1 MSTAAAR
8 IPKAERTRR
17 QILAAAERR
26 FAEAGFENTR
36 LDDIAD
42 DIGMVGS
49 AILYHFADKRELYRA
64 VRDDLAADLFAEV
77 EHAVAAKAPPRQ
89 RLVALVRASAR
100 AIATRPGLAGIALR
114 EAMSSD
120 SGVER
125 RTNPLLGRIVALFE
139 EGVRTGDI
147 QAVGNEP
154 YHFFSAVAGTIL
166 FYVAAL
172 PHFVA
177 DLPEDHLCA
186 ERMEM
191 LESDAVAIAER
202 LLGISGPV
210 PSDTHAASPATPSI
224 AIAPGAEP
232 RGDTP

>member
-1 MSTAAAR
+1 LASSAVR

-17 QILAAAERR
+17 QILGAAERR
-26 FAEAGFENTR
+26 FAQAGFERTR
-36 LDDIAD
+36 LDDIAA

-64 VRDDLAADLFAEV
+64 VRDDLAADLLASV
-77 EHAVAAKAPPRQ
+77 EQAAAAAAPPRR

-100 AIATRPGLAGIALR
+100 AIAARPALASIALR
-114 EAMSSD
+114 ETMSSNP
-120 SGVER
+120 GVAR
-125 RTNPLLGRIVALFE
+125 HTNPLLGRIVALFE

-147 QAVGNEP
+147 HPVRNEP
-154 YHFFSAVAGTIL
+154 YHFFSAVAGAIV

-177 DLPEDHLCA
+177 ELPEDHLSA
-186 ERMEM
+186 ERLEL

-202 LLGISGPV
+202 LLGMSRPHPV
-210 PSDTHAASPATPSI
+210 
-224 AIAPGAEP
+224 
-232 RGDTP
+232 